1 MTKFSAIYTSSFL
14 FLISIFSFLN
24 IIYSNYFDIFFNIE
38 NYIIT
43 FFISLILGG
52 LLLFFKKNKVNKI
65 TIYEKIFTVLLGYIL
80 FPLIISIPYYFGI
93 KNIIF
98 IDSYFEAVSGFTST
112 GFTIFENIK
121 QLDESLILWRS
132 TSQWIGGIYFLFSIL
147 LLIDIFDKNLKQSF
161 TEYLSFNY
169 NEIFNQSFK
178 IIIMYSLLTFLIFIS
193 FKIINLRT
201 FDAFNLSLSIISSGG
216 FLPINRIDYLF
227 ESDLSKILLSFTMLL
242 SFFSL
247 FLTYNLI
254 FYNRKKINF
263 LSEDFNL
270 LIYLLILISFSF
282 IFLNSNNNF
291 PTILVG
297 ITSSVSNIGLS
308 FLDTPNNL
316 TFVFLIMVIIGGSFF
331 STSSGIRVI
340 KIISLIK
347 FSLNNLLSHTK
358 PNQIYSNKVILIN
371 ENTEK
376 SDINK
381 YFFSIVIF
389 ITSLSLLTL
398 LLTLSEVQFENS
410 FKLSIL
416 TIMNTVNSSMFNLM
430 NFDFYRLSFLTKIY
444 LIIFMII
451 GRLEL
456 LTVLILFKKFLFK
469 N

>member
-1 MTKFSAIYTSSFL
+1 MTKNSSIYISSFL
-14 FLISIFSFLN
+14 FLISVFSFFN
-24 IIYSNYFDIFFNIE
+24 IIYANYFDIFFNIE
-38 NYIIT
+38 NYIYT
-43 FFISLILGG
+43 FFVSLILGC
-52 LLLFFKKNKVNKI
+52 LILFLNRTNVKKI
-65 TIYEKIFTVLLGYIL
+65 TLYEKIFTVLLGYIL

-93 KNIIF
+93 KNMTLLN
-98 IDSYFEAVSGFTST
+98 SYFEAISGFTST

-161 TEYLSFNY
+161 TEYLSLNY
-169 NEIFNQSFK
+169 NEIFKQSLK
-178 IIIMYSLLTFLIFIS
+178 IIIIYSLLTLFIFILL
-193 FKIINLRT
+193 KTINLRT

-216 FLPINRIDYLF
+216 FLPTNKIDYLF
-227 ESDLSKILLSFTMLL
+227 ESDFSKIILSFTMVL

-254 FYNRKKINF
+254 FFNKKKLNF
-263 LSEDFNL
+263 LSEDLNL

-282 IFLNSNNNF
+282 VFLNSTNNF
-291 PTILVG
+291 PTILVA
-297 ITSSVSNIGLS
+297 ILSSVSNIGIS
-308 FLDTPNNL
+308 FSDTPKNL
-316 TFVFLIMVIIGGSFF
+316 TFLFLIMIIIGGSFF

-340 KIISLIK
+340 KILSLIK

-358 PNQIYSNKVILIN
+358 PNQIYSNKVTLIN
-371 ENTEK
+371 DNTEK

-381 YFFSIVIF
+381 YFFSLVIF
-389 ITSLSLLTL
+389 IISLSLLTL
-398 LLTLSEVQFENS
+398 LLTLSDIQFENS

-416 TIMNTVNSSMFNLM
+416 TIMNTVNSSMFELS
-430 NFDFYRLSFLTKIY
+430 NFDFYGLSLLTKIY

-451 GRLEL
+451 GRVEL
-456 LTVLILFKKFLFK
+456 LTILILFKKFLFK

>member
-1 MTKFSAIYTSSFL
+1 MTKFSSIFISSFL

-38 NYIIT
+38 NYVYTLIISM
-43 FFISLILGG
+43 FLGC
-52 LLLFFKKNKVNKI
+52 LLLFFNKTNLKKI
-65 TIYEKIFTVLLGYIL
+65 TLYEKIFTVLSGYIL

-93 KNIIF
+93 KNITLLN
-98 IDSYFEAVSGFTST
+98 SYFEAVSGFTST
-112 GFTIFENIK
+112 GFTIFDNIK

-169 NEIFNQSFK
+169 NEIFKQSFK
-178 IIIMYSLLTFLIFIS
+178 IVVIYSLLTFLIFVI
-193 FKIINLRT
+193 FKTINLRT

-216 FLPINRIDYLF
+216 FLPVNRIDYLF
-227 ESDLSKILLSFTMLL
+227 ASDLSKILLSITMLL

-247 FLTYNLI
+247 FLIFNLI
-254 FYNRKKINF
+254 FYSKKKVSF

-270 LIYLLILISFSF
+270 LIYLLIITSFSF
-282 IFLNSNNNF
+282 VFLNSNNNF
-291 PTILVG
+291 PTIF
-297 ITSSVSNIGLS
+297 IAISSSVSNIGISL
-308 FLDTPNNL
+308 LDTPYNL
-316 TFVFLIMVIIGGSFF
+316 KFLFLILVIIGGSFF

-340 KIISLIK
+340 KVLTLIK

-358 PNQIYSNKVILIN
+358 PNQIYSNKVTLIN
-371 ENTEK
+371 KNTEK
-376 SDINK
+376 LDINK

-389 ITSLSLLTL
+389 IISLFILTL
-398 LLTLSEVQFENS
+398 LLTLSEIQFENS

-416 TIMNTVNSSMFNLM
+416 TIMNTVNSSMFELS
-430 NFDFYRLSFLTKIY
+430 NFDFYNLSFLTKIY

-451 GRLEL
+451 GRVEL
-456 LTVLILFKKFLFK
+456 LTILILSKKFLFK

>member
-1 MTKFSAIYTSSFL
+1 MTKFSSIFICSFL

-38 NYIIT
+38 NYVYTLIIS
-43 FFISLILGG
+43 IILGC
-52 LLLFFKKNKVNKI
+52 LLLFFNKRNLKKI
-65 TIYEKIFTVLLGYIL
+65 TLYEKIFTVLSGYIL

-93 KNIIF
+93 KNITLLN
-98 IDSYFEAVSGFTST
+98 SYFEAVSGFTST
-112 GFTIFENIK
+112 GFTIFDNIK

-169 NEIFNQSFK
+169 NEIFKQSFK
-178 IIIMYSLLTFLIFIS
+178 IVVIYSLLTFLIFII
-193 FKIINLRT
+193 FKTINLRT

-227 ESDLSKILLSFTMLL
+227 ASDLSKILLSITMLL

-247 FLTYNLI
+247 FLIFNLI
-254 FYNRKKINF
+254 FYNKKKVSF

-270 LIYLLILISFSF
+270 LIYLLIITSFSF
-282 IFLNSNNNF
+282 VFLNSNNNF
-291 PTILVG
+291 PTIF
-297 ITSSVSNIGLS
+297 IAISSSVSNIGISL
-308 FLDTPNNL
+308 LDTPYNL
-316 TFVFLIMVIIGGSFF
+316 KFLFLILVIIGGSFF

-340 KIISLIK
+340 KVLTLIK

-358 PNQIYSNKVILIN
+358 PNQIYSNKVTLIN

-376 SDINK
+376 LDINK

-389 ITSLSLLTL
+389 IISLFILTL
-398 LLTLSEVQFENS
+398 LLTLSEIQFENS

-416 TIMNTVNSSMFNLM
+416 TIMNTVNSSMFELS
-430 NFDFYRLSFLTKIY
+430 NFDFYNLSFLTKIY

-451 GRLEL
+451 GRVEL
-456 LTVLILFKKFLFK
+456 LTILILSKKFLFK

>member
-1 MTKFSAIYTSSFL
+1 MTKFSSIFISSFL

-38 NYIIT
+38 NYVYTLIIS
-43 FFISLILGG
+43 IILGC
-52 LLLFFKKNKVNKI
+52 LLLFFNKRNLKKI
-65 TIYEKIFTVLLGYIL
+65 TLYEKIFTVLSGYIL

-93 KNIIF
+93 KNITLLN
-98 IDSYFEAVSGFTST
+98 SYFEAVSGFTST
-112 GFTIFENIK
+112 GFTIFDNIK

-169 NEIFNQSFK
+169 NEIFKQSFK
-178 IIIMYSLLTFLIFIS
+178 IVVIYSLLTFLIFVI
-193 FKIINLRT
+193 FKTINLRT

-216 FLPINRIDYLF
+216 FLPVNRIDYLF
-227 ESDLSKILLSFTMLL
+227 ASDLSKILLSITMLL

-247 FLTYNLI
+247 FLIFNLI
-254 FYNRKKINF
+254 FYSKKKINF

-270 LIYLLILISFSF
+270 LIYLLIITSFSF
-282 IFLNSNNNF
+282 VFLNSNNNF
-291 PTILVG
+291 PTIF
-297 ITSSVSNIGLS
+297 IAISSSVSNIGISL
-308 FLDTPNNL
+308 LDTPNNL
-316 TFVFLIMVIIGGSFF
+316 KFLLLILVIIGGSFF

-340 KIISLIK
+340 KVLTLIK

-358 PNQIYSNKVILIN
+358 PNQIYSNKVTLIN

-376 SDINK
+376 LDINK

-389 ITSLSLLTL
+389 IISLFILTL
-398 LLTLSEVQFENS
+398 LLTLSEIQFENS

-416 TIMNTVNSSMFNLM
+416 TIMNTVNSSMFELS
-430 NFDFYRLSFLTKIY
+430 NFDFYNLSFLTKIY

-451 GRLEL
+451 GRVEL
-456 LTVLILFKKFLFK
+456 LTILILSKKFLFK